1 MIELSDDGEI
11 LDSTDSRIGED
22 DFEVFIA
29 ILAQFNKR
37 LLFENI
43 HWLNLPPAGQP
54 RGKELAVS
62 SMLTINFNRM
72 LSQRPA
78 AILVLTIHRGLSK
91 FAGRIENQY

>member
-1 MIELSDDGEI
+1 MIKLSDDGEI
-11 LDSTDSRIGED
+11 LDSMDSRIGED

-54 RGKELAVS
+54 RGKELADS
-62 SMLTINFNRM
+62 SMHTINF
-72 LSQRPA
+72 
-78 AILVLTIHRGLSK
+78 
-91 FAGRIENQY
+91 